1 MLREW
6 LHWKL
11 HHAACFDC
19 SRIAGNG
26 RNAFSEAQIMT
37 VWKWLEQGEYR
48 GYCEKW
54 GAKSAPFLESSNEQ
68 DLGLFNLC
76 IEASW

>member
-11 HHAACFDC
+11 HHAVCFDC

-37 VWKWLEQGEYR
+37 EWKWLEQGGFR

-76 IEASW
+76 IEAS

>member
-1 MLREW
+1 MAPLETDPWSMLR
-6 LHWKL
+6 LL
-11 HHAACFDC
+11 QD
-19 SRIAGNG
+19 SRESKKRI
-26 RNAFSEAQIMT
+26 SEGLIMT
-37 VWKWLEQGEYR
+37 EWKWLEQGGFR

-76 IEASW
+76 IEAS